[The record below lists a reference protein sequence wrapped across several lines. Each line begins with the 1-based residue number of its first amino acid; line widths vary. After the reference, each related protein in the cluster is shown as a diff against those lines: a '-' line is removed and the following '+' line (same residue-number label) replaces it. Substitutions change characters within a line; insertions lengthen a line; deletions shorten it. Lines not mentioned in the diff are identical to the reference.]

1 MPEAIEKKIKLYKL
15 ATELNLA
22 SDTLIEFLVKKGYK
36 IKNHMSPIEDDMLK
50 DIMSHFK
57 KEKEVADKFQKK
69 LTEIKETRR
78 RATEAKKA
86 EAEPAPKPAPAAEPE
101 PEPVIADKPAIAA
114 EHVEP
119 AAIEP
124 A

>member
-22 SDTLIEFLVKKGYK
+22 SDTLIEFLMKKGYK
-36 IKNHMSPIEDDMLK
+36 IKKHMSPIEDDMLK

-69 LTEIKETRR
+69 LTEI
-78 RATEAKKA
+78 
-86 EAEPAPKPAPAAEPE
+86 
-101 PEPVIADKPAIAA
+101 
-114 EHVEP
+114 
-119 AAIEP
+119 
-124 A
+124 